1 MPGDGSGLFVIISL
15 AYIISIFYF
24 LYHIH
29 SNSRKTAKLLYT
41 IAILLEKQNNSKEE
55 TKVDLK
61 SIYESAEKIWSFKTI
76 QLKFTYQSKK
86 NNQISN

>member
-1 MPGDGSGLFVIISL
+1 MPGDGSEWYILISL
-15 AYIISIFYF
+15 GYIISIFYF

-41 IAILLEKQNNSKEE
+41 IAVMLEKQNNSKEE

-61 SIYESAEKIWSFKTI
+61 RIYESAEKI
-76 QLKFTYQSKK
+76 
-86 NNQISN
+86 

>member
-1 MPGDGSGLFVIISL
+1 MPSEGNAWFVWL
-15 AYIISIFYF
+15 TVGYIISNIYF

-29 SNSRKTAKLLYT
+29 TNSRKTAKLLYT

-61 SIYESAEKIWSFKTI
+61 SIYESAEKI
-76 QLKFTYQSKK
+76 
-86 NNQISN
+86 